1 MFCYT
6 AFGGVP
12 IKQGAVLSCFKSL
25 HIFWYLKLHNLP
37 KKTLFHSIKLT
48 LSNIANCDGTTK
60 PHKTLQVIIMAS

>member
-12 IKQGAVLSCFKSL
+12 IKQGAVLKSL

-48 LSNIANCDGTTK
+48 LSTIANCDGITK
-60 PHKTLQVIIMAS
+60 PHKTLQVIIMA